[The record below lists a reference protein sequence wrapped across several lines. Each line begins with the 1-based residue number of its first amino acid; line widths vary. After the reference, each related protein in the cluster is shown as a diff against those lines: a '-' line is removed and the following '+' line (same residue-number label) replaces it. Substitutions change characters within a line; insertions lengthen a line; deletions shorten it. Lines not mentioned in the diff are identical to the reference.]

1 MEDSEFLK
9 TPTGWCVI
17 QQICLR
23 ITEPA
28 ENSEV
33 NDKISSQASEVQ
45 VRIPKYIVPDIV
57 WSWHCDFD
65 QLVLPYLPWLVL
77 VSQGC
82 GWYHLAPS
90 RAGTTVYHH
99 THAFQFRRV
108 CKFTRR

>member
-23 ITEPA
+23 ITQPVV
-28 ENSEV
+28 NSEV

-57 WSWHCDFD
+57 WSWYHDFD
-65 QLVLPYLPWLVL
+65 QLVPPYLPWLVL
-77 VSQGC
+77 VRMWLVSLGSIQ
-82 GWYHLAPS
+82 S
-90 RAGTTVYHH
+90 RNYRLPPYT
-99 THAFQFRRV
+99 
-108 CKFTRR
+108 CLPIPESL